1 MRPAPEFQ
9 PVSAKRPLKL
19 KAANVKKDEEKEEK
33 VGEKLSS
40 VKGDVGEVGEQTL
53 EGAMRQLNTA

>member
-19 KAANVKKDEEKEEK
+19 KAANVKKDEEK
-33 VGEKLSS
+33 GEKIGERHSS
-40 VKGDVGEVGEQTL
+40 VKGDVGEVGE
-53 EGAMRQLNTA
+53 

>member
-33 VGEKLSS
+33 VDEKLSS

-53 EGAMRQLNTA
+53 EGAMR